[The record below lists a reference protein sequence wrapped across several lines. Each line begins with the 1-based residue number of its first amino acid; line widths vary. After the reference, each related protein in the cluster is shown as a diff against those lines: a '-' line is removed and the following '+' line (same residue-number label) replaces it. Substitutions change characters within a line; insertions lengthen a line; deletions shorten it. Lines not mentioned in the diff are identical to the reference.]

1 MTTRAEPSLARVI
14 FLDRDGVINENRA
27 DYVKS
32 WDEFQFIDGA
42 REALARLARSDFK
55 IVITTNQSAIGR
67 RLITREI
74 VDEIHRRML
83 DEISQTGGRVD
94 RILYCPHRPE
104 DGCRCRKPRPGLLIQ
119 ARDELGLDLNESY
132 LIGDSTEDV
141 RAGLAVGCTTLLV
154 LTGRGRQA
162 LLNLQEVDGAQPIVV
177 ENLAD
182 AVNTILQR
190 EQAIIDRATR

>member
-1 MTTRAEPSLARVI
+1 MIARADSTLARVI
-14 FLDRDGVINENRA
+14 FLDRDGVINQNRA

-67 RLITREI
+67 QLITREV
-74 VDEIHRRML
+74 VDDIHRRML
-83 DEISQTGGRVD
+83 DDISGAGGRVD

-104 DGCRCRKPRPGLLIQ
+104 EGCQCRKPRPGLLIQ
-119 ARDELGLDLNESY
+119 ARDELGLDLNNSY
-132 LIGDSTEDV
+132 LIGDSTEDIK
-141 RAGLAVGCTTLLV
+141 AGTAVGCTTLLV

-162 LLNLQEVDGAQPIVV
+162 FVDLQELDGPQPIVV

-182 AVNTILQR
+182 AANTILQR
-190 EQAIIDRATR
+190 EQALIDQATR

>member
-1 MTTRAEPSLARVI
+1 MTTRANPSLARAI
-14 FLDRDGVINENRA
+14 FLDRDGVINQNRA

-32 WDEFQFIDGA
+32 WGEFEFIEGV
-42 REALARLARSDFK
+42 RGALARLAKSEFK
-55 IVITTNQSAIGR
+55 IVITTNQSAVGR
-67 RLITREI
+67 QLIMREI

-83 DEISQTGGRVD
+83 DDISRSGGRVD

-104 DGCRCRKPRPGLLIQ
+104 DGCQCRKPRPGLLIQ
-119 ARDELGLDLNESY
+119 ARDELALDLNNSY
-132 LIGDSTEDV
+132 LIGDSTEDI
-141 RAGLAVGCTTLLV
+141 RAGIAVGCTTLLV

-162 LLNLQEVDGAQPIVV
+162 LANLQELDGAQPIIV

-190 EQAIIDRATR
+190 EREIIDRASR